1 MFIQS
6 IIFRRNSDSDWEAG
20 LYISETEHGDNSLIL
35 DECYKSVENTFEFLR
50 SVKNPMAVSF
60 PFKIGLD
67 QIGRLD

>member
-20 LYISETEHGDNSLIL
+20 LHISETEHDDNSLIL
-35 DECYKSVENTFEFLR
+35 DEYYKSVEKPFECQR
-50 SVKNPMAVSF
+50 SVKNPMAISF

-67 QIGRLD
+67 PIGRLD